1 MAAGRAS
8 AIKTAQIRLRINRH
22 GAKQAM
28 RATARKIVKIC
39 GFARRKR
46 GAGLEFE
53 RGETRARKKIKF
65 RIKMQ
70 IKLNGKAYE
79 TAASDLEG
87 LKREVK
93 FSGEI
98 AVINGY

>member
-1 MAAGRAS
+1 ML
-8 AIKTAQIRLRINRH
+8 QYRINARYVRID
-22 GAKQAM
+22 M
-28 RATARKIVKIC
+28 RRRAQVGIC
-39 GFARRKR
+39 AINLDG
-46 GAGLEFE
+46 
-53 RGETRARKKIKF
+53 KKIKF

-98 AVINGY
+98 AVINGYASTQNCELSSFCSRAVRSWRRRSFAR